1 LIVKLGHSAP
11 RAARS
16 DDPVVRR
23 LSSRTGFAAVISIVA
38 VYYLFLLS
46 IGTFQLFAPE
56 SLDQVFNSVLMHLVR
71 GEFNVDSGAIQFEAS
86 IRNGKTYTY
95 FGVFPALLRLLA
107 LPFTDIVRAHLA
119 RLSCLAAMVIFV
131 ALQLRTL
138 LLVHDTLPTR
148 NQKSE
153 FFAVMAVAIV
163 LSGPQIYLL
172 AVAWVYHEPILWA
185 GVMAAAFNLIILRA
199 ALGCGGL
206 RTVDLVLL
214 SVLAGLSLHAR
225 VPIGV
230 ALCVGTVFLIV
241 RTAWSH
247 FAPEDGSRL
256 LARETVFVKQIP
268 AMLSDPSIWLPIL
281 VLGMAAV
288 FIGLINFG
296 RWGSPFKFEGDLQDT
311 RLIQTNPDLL
321 TIFRHYGTFSVGR
334 IWVGALYYATGVPWL
349 LKNVPPFAEILH
361 ARYVTIDAPPITP
374 LLTNPLMIFFGGIG
388 LYRLWWKPELRAGS
402 LAILRLSLI
411 GHSAAV
417 VLILAVCFL
426 TLRYRF
432 DLMPF
437 VTLAAFIGYRS
448 FSITAAATSQTCQRR
463 VRLAAMG
470 LCVLGIVFSHYVLL
484 LYKASSFGVPV
495 EVRLSLRPFLPSTYL
510 PISGPCSECP
520 SP

>member
-1 LIVKLGHSAP
+1 VLA
-11 RAARS
+11 
-16 DDPVVRR
+16 
-23 LSSRTGFAAVISIVA
+23 IVA

-46 IGTFQLFAPE
+46 NGTFQLFAPE
-56 SLDQVFNSVLMHLVR
+56 ALDQVFNNMLVHLVR
-71 GEFNVDSGAIQFEAS
+71 GEFNVDSGAIQFEAT

-95 FGVFPALLRLLA
+95 FGVFPALSRLLA
-107 LPFTDIVRAHLA
+107 LPFTDIARAHLA

-138 LLVHDTLPTR
+138 LFVHNTLPAR
-148 NQKSE
+148 HQRSE
-153 FFAVMAVAIV
+153 FFAVMVTATV

-172 AVAWVYHEPILWA
+172 AVGWVYHEPILWA

-199 ALGCGGL
+199 ALGRGGL

-214 SVLAGLSLHAR
+214 SVLAGLSLNTR

-230 ALCVGTVFLIV
+230 ALCLGTVLIIA
-241 RTAWSH
+241 RTAWSYP
-247 FAPEDGSRL
+247 APEDGSRL
-256 LARETVFVKQIP
+256 PARETVFVKQIP

-288 FIGLINFG
+288 FTGLINFG
-296 RWGSPFKFEGDLQDT
+296 RWGSPFKFNGDIQYT
-311 RLIQTNPDLL
+311 HLIQAYPAFLAVYRN
-321 TIFRHYGTFSVGR
+321 YGVFNLGR
-334 IWVGALYYATGVPWL
+334 IWTGALYYATGVPWL
-349 LKNVPPFAEILH
+349 LKNVPPFAEFLH

-374 LLTNPLMIFFGGIG
+374 LLTNPLTIFFSGIG

-411 GHSAAV
+411 GHFAAV
-417 VLILAVCFL
+417 VLVLAFCSL

-437 VTLAAFIGYRS
+437 VTLAAFIGFRS
-448 FSITAAATSQTCQRR
+448 FSVTAAATSQTCQRR
-463 VRLAAMG
+463 LRLGAIG

-484 LYKASSFGVPV
+484 LYKASSFGVPM
-495 EVRLSLRPFLPSTYL
+495 EIRLSLRPFLPSTYL
-510 PISGPCSECP
+510 AISAHFK
-520 SP
+520 